1 MCISGSFGDLITART
16 LIPTEFLS
24 MHFVSSAETDEKSP
38 FSVLSGDERR
48 GTPAGDSL
56 IVYCKLIVDSTVPK
70 FVPKR

>member
-16 LIPTEFLS
+16 LIPTEILS
-24 MHFVSSAETDEKSP
+24 KDFVLRQKPMKKSP

-56 IVYCKLIVDSTVPK
+56 NVYSKLIVDSTVPK
-70 FVPKR
+70 FMPKR